1 MLTPRNPAV
10 DHWEVTTIV
19 VVVINIYLYD
29 YYYLTGHSE
38 MIHGP
43 CRPGRRGK
51 REFVQVLRLVAFSQ
65 QGVAAALKDALRLGA
80 ISFDAVKHLVLC
92 RLEGRPPRLDLELYP
107 YLPRVRSV
115 HLMSHWSFCLE
126 MMRRKRPAN

>member
-1 MLTPRNPAV
+1 MLTPRNPAEG
-10 DHWEVTTIV
+10 HWEVTTIV
-19 VVVINIYLYD
+19 VVVIDRYLYD

-43 CRPGRRGK
+43 CRPGRRGQ

-107 YLPRVRSV
+107 YLPQVRVSITSAGDYMTLLTGR
-115 HLMSHWSFCLE
+115 
-126 MMRRKRPAN
+126 AA